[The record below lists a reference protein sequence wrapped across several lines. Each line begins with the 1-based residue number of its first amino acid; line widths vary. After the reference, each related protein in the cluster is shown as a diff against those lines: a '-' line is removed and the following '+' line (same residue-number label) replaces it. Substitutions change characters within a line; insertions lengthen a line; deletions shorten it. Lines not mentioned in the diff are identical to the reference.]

1 MNSSLSLHILLIE
14 DNDLLRE
21 ATAAFLEDQG
31 HRVTSLYCAEDVDT
45 TPTPSL
51 PDVYIIDVN
60 LPGEN
65 GFSLAERIRQ
75 AHPNTGIVLM
85 TARGQLQD
93 RLEEYHSGA
102 DNYLTKPV
110 EQTELLACINSLGRR
125 VKSAIS
131 TTAAPP
137 LELNSQTWWMSGPK
151 QPVLLS
157 HGEGLLLAAMSRAPG
172 QQLERWQAMQLVDT
186 KDKGLLP
193 ANLEMRISALRKK
206 LSACGAPEDT
216 IRTIRGYGYA
226 LSVPIKVI

>member
-1 MNSSLSLHILLIE
+1 MNSSLSLHILFVE

-31 HRVTSLYCAEDVDT
+31 HRVTSLYCTEDVDI

-51 PDVYIIDVN
+51 PDVYLIDVN

-75 AHPNTGIVLM
+75 AHSNTGIVLM

-102 DNYLTKPV
+102 DNYLTNPV
-110 EQTELLACINSLGRR
+110 AQTELLACINSLGQR
-125 VKSAIS
+125 VKSAIA
-131 TTAAPP
+131 TTEAPS
-137 LELNSQTWWMSGPK
+137 LKLNSQNWWMSGPK

-157 HGEGLLLAAMSRAPG
+157 HGEGLL
-172 QQLERWQAMQLVDT
+172 
-186 KDKGLLP
+186 P
-193 ANLEMRISALRKK
+193 ANLEMRIIALRKK
-206 LSACGAPEDT
+206 LSSCGAPEDT
-216 IRTIRGYGYA
+216 IRTIRGHGYA
-226 LSVPIKVI
+226 LSIPIKVV